1 MAEPAPAPGTYPF
14 GRAAGSFYLGGC
26 EDALPDARPLLA
38 YGANASPA
46 ALAGKLGSGA
56 VAAALAGTLRG
67 WAAVH
72 SRHVSPYGQVP
83 ATLVPAPGA
92 ALAVHIL
99 LVADPA
105 ALDATEPNYERVAL
119 RGLDLVAEQ
128 LAIAAGEPLRFAQ
141 EDVRLDGHAV
151 ECRLT
156 AEDPARDFAPSPGRI
171 ERFAV
176 PDLDGLRVDTHCADG
191 TLVPPYYDSLLAKVI
206 GRGPDRAAALAV
218 VRRALEGLEV
228 TGVHTN
234 RDLLARVVTD
244 AAFTG
249 GAVTTRWLEESMA

>member
-119 RGLDLVAEQ
+119 RGLDLVADRLGPVAEADAY
-128 LAIAAGEPLRFAQ
+128 LSRHGPLLVDGAPVPLGALPQ
-141 EDVRLDGHAV
+141 ARL
-151 ECRLT
+151 
-156 AEDPARDFAPSPGRI
+156 
-171 ERFAV
+171 
-176 PDLDGLRVDTHCADG
+176 
-191 TLVPPYYDSLLAKVI
+191 
-206 GRGPDRAAALAV
+206 RAAV
-218 VRRALEGLEV
+218 
-228 TGVHTN
+228 
-234 RDLLARVVTD
+234 
-244 AAFTG
+244 
-249 GAVTTRWLEESMA
+249 GA